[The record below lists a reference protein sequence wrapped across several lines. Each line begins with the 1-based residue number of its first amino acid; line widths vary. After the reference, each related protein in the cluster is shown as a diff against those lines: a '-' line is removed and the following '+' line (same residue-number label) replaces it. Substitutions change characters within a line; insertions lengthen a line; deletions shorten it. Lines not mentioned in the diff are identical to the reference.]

1 MDEINL
7 STLINDSANG
17 KENSDNK
24 QQSYQ
29 VENDN
34 QISLIQELETNL
46 AEDKHDEIINLIP
59 RSTKEELKEKVK
71 STMFGGYKKSSV
83 LKYVTELKDNLD
95 LLKINLEQ
103 QIKDLASEKLSLY
116 QECSLLHNQLLES
129 EKKLQLIAE
138 ETDQTEETNKL
149 EDMIQ
154 SLEEKNKIITDDYNK
169 LKFEYNN
176 LEQEIENINENIA
189 DNDFTEDLEDKNREI
204 NQLKEQNQQLEE
216 RYRAQLDEIVESNDS
231 LKLELDNEK
240 TKYQELLQK
249 YENCKTND
257 SKFVSTY
264 GDNLVDVYNMSMDSN
279 YLTNKD
285 IVDKIYAQM
294 KTQSNAFLNV
304 ISKLDDDRLKVGI
317 LTKEK
322 AELTEENIV
331 LENRIDNL
339 KYEVMKL
346 KEEKS
351 LMMEKLSKLAKELV
365 D

>member
-7 STLINDSANG
+7 STLINDSANE

-24 QQSYQ
+24 LQNYQ
-29 VENDN
+29 VENDD

-46 AEDKHDEIINLIP
+46 AEDKHEEIINLIP

-95 LLKINLEQ
+95 LLKFNLEQ

-116 QECSLLHNQLLES
+116 QECSLIHNQLLES

-138 ETDQTEETNKL
+138 EKEQTDETNKL
-149 EDMIQ
+149 EDMIL

-189 DNDFTEDLEDKNREI
+189 DNDFTEDLEDKDREI

-216 RYRAQLDEIVESNDS
+216 SYRAQLGEIVESNDS

-240 TKYQELLQK
+240 AKYQELLQK
-249 YENCKTND
+249 YESCKTND
-257 SKFVSTY
+257 SSTY

-279 YLTNKD
+279 YITNKD

-304 ISKLDDDRLKVGI
+304 VSKLDDDRLKVGI

-351 LMMEKLSKLAKELV
+351 LMMDKLSKLAKELV

>member
-7 STLINDSANG
+7 STLINDSANE

-24 QQSYQ
+24 LQNYQ
-29 VENDN
+29 VENDD

-46 AEDKHDEIINLIP
+46 AEDKHEEIINLIP

-95 LLKINLEQ
+95 LLKFNLEQ

-116 QECSLLHNQLLES
+116 QECSLIHNQLLES

-138 ETDQTEETNKL
+138 EKEQTDETNKL
-149 EDMIQ
+149 EDMIL

-189 DNDFTEDLEDKNREI
+189 DNDFTEDLEDKDREI

-216 RYRAQLDEIVESNDS
+216 SYRAQLGEIVESNDS

-240 TKYQELLQK
+240 AKYQELLQK
-249 YENCKTND
+249 YESYKTND
-257 SKFVSTY
+257 SSTY

-279 YLTNKD
+279 YITNKD

-304 ISKLDDDRLKVGI
+304 VSKLDDDRLKVGI

-351 LMMEKLSKLAKELV
+351 LMMDKLSKLAKELV

>member
-7 STLINDSANG
+7 STLINDSANE

-24 QQSYQ
+24 LQNYQ
-29 VENDN
+29 VENDD

-46 AEDKHDEIINLIP
+46 AEDKHEEIINLIP

-95 LLKINLEQ
+95 LLKFNLEQ

-116 QECSLLHNQLLES
+116 QECSLIHNQLLES

-138 ETDQTEETNKL
+138 EKEQIDETNKL
-149 EDMIQ
+149 EDMIL

-189 DNDFTEDLEDKNREI
+189 DNDFTEDLEDKDREI

-216 RYRAQLDEIVESNDS
+216 SYRAQLGEIVESNDS

-240 TKYQELLQK
+240 AKYQELLQK
-249 YENCKTND
+249 YESYKTND
-257 SKFVSTY
+257 SSTY

-279 YLTNKD
+279 YITNKD

-304 ISKLDDDRLKVGI
+304 VSKLDDDRLKVGI

-351 LMMEKLSKLAKELV
+351 LMMDKLSKLAKELV